1 MLEVVH
7 EGVVGFA
14 ASEVCHG
21 ADGLRVVVCP
31 SRFVVDSI
39 VRYPGWWFP
48 GVWDRRQVLEVRV
61 HVVL

>member
-7 EGVVGFA
+7 KGVVGLA
-14 ASEVCHG
+14 ASNVRHG
-21 ADGLRVVVCP
+21 ADGLWVVVCP
-31 SRFVVDSI
+31 PRVVIHSI

-48 GVWDRRQVLEVRV
+48 GVWDWRQVLEVRV

>member
-7 EGVVGFA
+7 EGVVGLG
-14 ASEVCHG
+14 ASNVRHV
-21 ADGLRVVVCP
+21 ADGLWVVVCQ
-31 SRFVVDSI
+31 SRVVIDSI

-48 GVWDRRQVLEVRV
+48 GLWDWRQVLEVGV